1 MSTEFSSHVIVPL
14 TAITHVTCLK
24 GEKKT
29 FICSSLNLLINFMAL
44 LMCRTTLL
52 PGSKQLSQTSSFAK
66 PIMGKKS
73 LGAYDEHLF
82 LSAELVYIIGAD
94 TLFL

>member
-29 FICSSLNLLINFMAL
+29 FICSSLNLLINFNCSSDVQDNLITRQQTAL
-44 LMCRTTLL
+44 TN
-52 PGSKQLSQTSSFAK
+52 KQLRKTNY
-66 PIMGKKS
+66 G
-73 LGAYDEHLF
+73 
-82 LSAELVYIIGAD
+82 
-94 TLFL
+94 